1 MSKYPLDKE
10 GISRLIGINLDDFI
24 YSIKSKE
31 ITYRDDLTPSEQTA
45 KIKQLDTKI
54 KQMDIEE
61 KRKLAKL
68 CHFHGG
74 HSRRFLPDIKLALEK
89 YEDEGAT
96 KPYDSG
102 SCGMDFAKLD
112 QMLPSDIHLAAA
124 MLVYDVRPRW
134 LQKYIDERALGYRN
148 FRTNRPKNPDW
159 AFDIDIK
166 KVFDE
171 LTEQWGFEVMQAY
184 QFIADELQVHGHEEI
199 VINEARLDHEKR
211 SETNTTK
218 GARKVMDHLKPRKP
232 RKKTAKK

>member
-24 YSIKSKE
+24 YSIKSEE
-31 ITYRDDLTPSEQTA
+31 ITYRDDLTPSKQTA
-45 KIKQLDTKI
+45 RIKQLDTEI

-74 HSRRFLPDIKLALEK
+74 HSRRFLHDIKLALEK
-89 YEDEGAT
+89 YDAEGVT
-96 KPYDSG
+96 KPYDSA
-102 SCGMDFAKLD
+102 SYGMDFVKLD
-112 QMLPSDIHLAAA
+112 QILPSEEHLAIA
-124 MLVYDVRPRW
+124 MRAYKVRPRW

-171 LTEQWGFEVMQAY
+171 LTEQWGFGVMQAY
-184 QFIADELQVHGHEEI
+184 QFIADELQVSGHEER
-199 VINEARLDHEKR
+199 VTDKDRL
-211 SETNTTK
+211 SETNKTK
-218 GARKVMDHLKPRKP
+218 GADTVRSHIKG
-232 RKKTAKK
+232 